1 MTNRLSLT
9 SDLVFKL
16 LFGDPAYSDVLIA
29 LLTAVLQP
37 STPIQTVRVLNPEP
51 PKFDQIEKGIV
62 LDVLIEFADGTQVD
76 VEMQA
81 TRRPAFRPRLLY
93 YWARP
98 YLAQLNRGEQYDMLR
113 PVVVV
118 VFIDY
123 LENPSKR
130 IHSVFD
136 VRERH
141 DGSQFDDKLEIH
153 LVELPKLGRQGT
165 MPINEDLQRWIRLF
179 RANTNEEI
187 QQLAK
192 EDPMIA
198 KTVQMLD
205 KLSAS
210 PDVRHWVERAEEAQK
225 FHQIDLKMAKAEG
238 LAEGKAE
245 AVLSVLRARGLDIGE
260 QVQNQILACN
270 DLEKL
275 NQWLVRAVTV
285 ERAEDLLG
293 S

>member
-1 MTNRLSLT
+1 
-9 SDLVFKL
+9 
-16 LFGDPAYSDVLIA
+16 
-29 LLTAVLQP
+29 
-37 STPIQTVRVLNPEP
+37 
-51 PKFDQIEKGIV
+51 
-62 LDVLIEFADGTQVD
+62 
-76 VEMQA
+76 
-81 TRRPAFRPRLLY
+81 
-93 YWARP
+93 
-98 YLAQLNRGEQYDMLR
+98 
-113 PVVVV
+113 
-118 VFIDY
+118 
-123 LENPSKR
+123 
-130 IHSVFD
+130 
-136 VRERH
+136 
-141 DGSQFDDKLEIH
+141 
-153 LVELPKLGRQGT
+153 

-179 RANTNEEI
+179 RANTNKEI

-225 FHQIDLKMAKAEG
+225 FHQMDLKMAKAEG

-245 AVLSVLRARGLDIGE
+245 AVLSVLRARGLDVGE
-260 QVQNQILACN
+260 QVQNQILACK